1 MTSFSSVS
9 LHELPLFP
17 LPEVVLF
24 PSGKLPL
31 HIFEMRYRQMVNTL
45 LEGDRKFGVLMWDPT
60 TRANRKF
67 GCIAVIGD
75 VVFLPDGRLNIMTSG
90 QERFRVWEYIQEKPY
105 LVGKVECFD
114 DQPPNQDLTGLK
126 DNADRLLRDVIR
138 LSSKLTD
145 KAIALPDDLPDDPK
159 QLSFWIAANLS
170 SDPCEQQELL
180 ELEDTAA
187 RLDREVQALSA
198 TCKELAARLAIKDA
212 LG

>member
-1 MTSFSSVS
+1 MTSSSSVS
-9 LHELPLFP
+9 LYELPLFP

-60 TRANRKF
+60 TRANRKL
-67 GCIAVIGD
+67 GCIAIIGD
-75 VVFLPDGRLNIMTSG
+75 VVFLPDGRMNIMTSG
-90 QERFRVWEYIQEKPY
+90 LERFRVWEYVQEKPY

-114 DQPPNQDLTGLK
+114 DQPPARDLTGLK
-126 DNADRLLRDVIR
+126 DNADRLVRDVVR

-145 KAIALPDDLPDDPK
+145 KAIGLPDDLPDDPK

-170 SDPCEQQELL
+170 NDPCEQQELL
-180 ELEDTAA
+180 ELDDTSA
-187 RLDREVQALSA
+187 RLDREMQALSA